1 MFSQSYFAS
10 LHIRYEYKTRGSH
23 CETKGHGE
31 PKMQTILL
39 LGLGLAL
46 GGSLMDLIN
55 MATTLASVTVMTSM
69 LEGGE
74 GKICSFHVK
83 VEIVL
88 LHF

>member
-1 MFSQSYFAS
+1 
-10 LHIRYEYKTRGSH
+10 
-23 CETKGHGE
+23 
-31 PKMQTILL
+31 
-39 LGLGLAL
+39 
-46 GGSLMDLIN
+46 MDLIN